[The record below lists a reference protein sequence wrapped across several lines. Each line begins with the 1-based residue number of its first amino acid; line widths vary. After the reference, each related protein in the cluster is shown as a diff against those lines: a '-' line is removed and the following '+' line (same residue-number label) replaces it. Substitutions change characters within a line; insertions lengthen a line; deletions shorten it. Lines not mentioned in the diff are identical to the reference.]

1 MDEVLRNSDDIVEVA
16 PVTDEVVT
24 KAPPQTPAR
33 LDLPDTRGKGKFY
46 HGSSEEITLFEGGEA
61 VSSQNI
67 YGNGFY
73 ATDDLITGS
82 KYQKKGKKQILKPEI
97 PIAKGIKK
105 ESDLPYGIQSD
116 LNKLDITD
124 TELNQ
129 LVKPGIEVPPPDR
142 LRQLA
147 NQARQFPI
155 DNPFSDGKR
164 TISENFN
171 KIADRL
177 DELATNPPKS
187 PEFKPVTYEITEKQ
201 PVNFYDL
208 DQPIDADLKNFVD
221 NFDDSPFEDIVS
233 LAAND
238 LGDSYTL
245 TELFDEIREYSK
257 GRNITSNVVID
268 EIFDNFQ
275 EYFKG
280 KGFGGFTHQGGKKA
294 GKGKRLHQVKIYFDP
309 ANQININKVD
319 LNQFGTVAGDSELV
333 TRKNIRRKKGKQKF
347 QTTDT
352 PVGFEGRNMNLFSD
366 DPKEVAKIKAAYD
379 QELKEYYPKYK
390 NIVTD
395 DMLIEDA
402 DDILEPEVIQELKEF
417 SDKYGFKLPVLMAA
431 SVRRISGVAENLS
444 DGGKLLK
451 TLPVNSE
458 EANILKR
465 KLAIQTIQF
474 YRLITGDSRA
484 GTVVARSLYARQL
497 ANAPNP
503 VTGQTPGQVTASNIQ
518 VKRSEE
524 LKGGG
529 SEAIRDVAKDIDDT
543 FQNLGFTQ
551 DDVLKA
557 LEEDNFEGFAEFAS
571 KLAAAHGDPFVLQ
584 QFIKESFAEKFLKI
598 GNEVFINGIL
608 SNPATHA
615 RNTVGTMLNVIKGPA
630 DLLAGSIGTQDPILL
645 RRAMAEFAMFKQAQS
660 DALKLAAQAFKDER
674 NILDKS
680 RMIVDSGSDPSQRF
694 AIGIKGGSFDGE
706 GLQKVR
712 KGEMGIG
719 KYVRQGFIPDL
730 INSSGTINRLPTRAL
745 VAEDEYNKQVSFR
758 MFLKGALVENGLRKG
773 LDGKVFDEYV
783 DKSFELGTN
792 WIAKKGEELDL
803 ALKSISESKFVGL
816 GGEQVAIGEDL
827 FLMIRD
833 ALDYAADRTF
843 TTKIDNTFVNAF
855 KHPGWKPLIPFI
867 NTPLNL
873 QQTLLKNTPLAT
885 KLTNNPLLKGMLN
898 EHRKQLQSADPS
910 VSARARGTTRLG
922 GGIWVAAIGLS
933 MAASDKFAKIALVDG
948 NDPNWVQDKIRQYT
962 GDIGYALRWLKT
974 DPKTK
979 EPILGPDGQPKYTFI
994 DVGRIALDPV
1004 SAIFRAAGW
1013 WGTYSKYLSEEDQD
1027 NAALI
1032 MTTALARDILNNP
1045 MIDQIQTVFE
1055 IIENR
1060 PDALPNFLANYLH
1073 SAFVPFSSFR
1083 KGMKKREYTLID
1095 PRSGKKIKGFFRHDK
1110 SIQKGDYIK
1119 QEIRT
1124 KLPDGTPIPKDHPLY
1139 GTLVTEKPRF
1149 VGDFFVRKVVLKFL
1163 KDYEANDIF
1172 KNEIQPERHWLTN
1185 QFLEYPKNFGPN
1197 SGMNPT
1203 LRGTSMNDPVISL
1216 MLRSR
1221 SKIAPPTGHLFKK
1234 SPSGGI
1240 LLNSTQ
1246 YRNLIDFIG
1255 SIKLDDNGNE
1265 NKNGKTV
1272 YERLYPYATDEKVL
1286 ELLDFIDNGEID
1298 EEFNF
1303 DKTTLLTDRINTS
1316 SELKNLL
1323 KQIINPYIGAAK
1335 LKLFNLEDDKGGAKS
1350 LLPAY
1355 LFEKKRQEKS
1365 ILNIFVR

>member
-1 MDEVLRNSDDIVEVA
+1 MTDSNLQNTVPDGAFAIGSKSTDDFTKNEEIKNLGIKDVTKMLIDALNKPSGTILFPSQITEEAVDNFQEGVQNVPLLREEDEQTTRAILAAGLDLTENTINFAGRAIGGLSGNKYTAKDFFNNEKLGVYIPEEDENSFTYNLTKLGVQYGVPYTAVFKFLGSIGLSNFVWKDVLAGGTTASVFFDTFDKNLSNYIQDTPLANPVTKLLAAETEEESNVAKETIKKFIEGGITAKIVNKTFDAVLNPRKVADAFINVVENFKKSPQTAKRLIFNLQQSRFNKFSNVRKYNSMDEVLRVGDDLVDVVPVTDDVVTKTDDIVI
-16 PVTDEVVT
+16 
-24 KAPPQTPAR
+24 TPR
-33 LDLPDTRGKGKFY
+33 
-46 HGSSEEITLFEGGEA
+46 
-61 VSSQNI
+61 
-67 YGNGFY
+67 
-73 ATDDLITGS
+73 
-82 KYQKKGKKQILKPEI
+82 KK
-97 PIAKGIKK
+97 
-105 ESDLPYGIQSD
+105 
-116 LNKLDITD
+116 
-124 TELNQ
+124 
-129 LVKPGIEVPPPDR
+129 
-142 LRQLA
+142 
-147 NQARQFPI
+147 
-155 DNPFSDGKR
+155 
-164 TISENFN
+164 
-171 KIADRL
+171 
-177 DELATNPPKS
+177 
-187 PEFKPVTYEITEKQ
+187 
-201 PVNFYDL
+201 
-208 DQPIDADLKNFVD
+208 
-221 NFDDSPFEDIVS
+221 
-233 LAAND
+233 
-238 LGDSYTL
+238 
-245 TELFDEIREYSK
+245 IRS
-257 GRNITSNVVID
+257 
-268 EIFDNFQ
+268 
-275 EYFKG
+275 
-280 KGFGGFTHQGGKKA
+280 
-294 GKGKRLHQVKIYFDP
+294 
-309 ANQININKVD
+309 
-319 LNQFGTVAGDSELV
+319 
-333 TRKNIRRKKGKQKF
+333 KKGKQKF

-366 DPKEVAKIKAAYD
+366 DPKEIAKIKAAYD
-379 QELKEYYPKYK
+379 QELNEYYPKYK

-402 DDILEPEVIQELKEF
+402 DDFLEQEVIQELKEF

-431 SVRRISGVAENLS
+431 SVRRISGLAENLS

-458 EANILKR
+458 EAKILKR
-465 KLAIQTIQF
+465 KLAIQTVNF

-484 GTVVARSLYARQL
+484 GTVIARALYARQL

-518 VKRSEE
+518 VKRAEE

-529 SEAIRDVAKDIDDT
+529 SEVIRDVAKDIDDT

-551 DDVLKA
+551 DDLLKA
-557 LEEDNFEGFAEFAS
+557 LEADDFEGFAEFAS

-584 QFIKESFAEKFLKI
+584 QFIKESFADKALKI

-615 RNTVGTMLNVIKGPA
+615 RNSVGSMLYVIKGPA
-630 DLLAGSIGTQDPILL
+630 DLLAGSISRQGLDPILF

-680 RMIVDSGSDPSQRF
+680 RMIVDSGNDPSQRF
-694 AIGIKGGSFDGE
+694 AIGMKGGSFDGE

-719 KYVRQGFIPDL
+719 QYVRQGLVPDL
-730 INSSGTINRLPTRAL
+730 INSFGTINRAPTRAL
-745 VAEDEYNKQVSFR
+745 VAEDEYNKQVGFR

-773 LDGKVFDEYV
+773 LDGKAFDEYI

-816 GGEQVAIGEDL
+816 GGEEIAVGEDL

-867 NTPLNL
+867 NSPLNI
-873 QQTLLKNTPLAT
+873 QQTLLKNTPMAT
-885 KLTNNPLLKGMLN
+885 KLTNNPLLKGMLDT
-898 EHRKQLQSADPS
+898 HRKQLQSAEDS
-910 VSARARGTTRLG
+910 VSARARGTTRIG
-922 GGIWVAAIGLS
+922 GGIWVSAIGLS
-933 MAASDKFAKIALVDG
+933 MLAADKFAKIALVDG
-948 NDPNWVQDKIRQYT
+948 NDPNWVQDKIRQYS
-962 GDIGYALRWLKT
+962 GDIGYAIRILKT
-974 DPKTK
+974 DRKTK
-979 EPILGPDGQPKYTFI
+979 EPILGPDGQPQYTFI

-1013 WGTYSKYLSEEDQD
+1013 WGTYSKYLSEEDQE

-1032 MTTALARDILNNP
+1032 MSVALARDLFNLP
-1045 MIDQIQTVFE
+1045 MLENLQTVFE

-1149 VGDFFVRKVVLKFL
+1149 VGDFFVRKVVLKMF
-1163 KDYEANDIF
+1163 KEYEASDIF

-1216 MLRSR
+1216 MFRSR